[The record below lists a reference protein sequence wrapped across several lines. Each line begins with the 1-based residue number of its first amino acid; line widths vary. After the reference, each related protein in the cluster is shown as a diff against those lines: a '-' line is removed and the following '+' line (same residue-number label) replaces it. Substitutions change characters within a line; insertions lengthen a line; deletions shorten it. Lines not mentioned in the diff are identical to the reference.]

1 MEMSI
6 YVPKMQYKSFDAF
19 LDYFDSPNTGV
30 SAPYTGVSGLDR
42 SPRSWGPESPDL
54 SPESP
59 VGRLGH
65 EMGKCLWG

>member
-30 SAPYTGVSGLDR
+30 SAPDTGVSGSDR
-42 SPRSWGPESPDL
+42 SLRPGPESPDL

-59 VGRLGH
+59 VRRLGY
-65 EMGKCLWG
+65 EMGRRW

>member
-30 SAPYTGVSGLDR
+30 SAPYTGVSGSDR
-42 SPRSWGPESPDL
+42 SLRPGSKSPDL
-54 SPESP
+54 GLESL
-59 VGRLGH
+59 VERLGQ
-65 EMGKCLWG
+65 EMGGCLWG